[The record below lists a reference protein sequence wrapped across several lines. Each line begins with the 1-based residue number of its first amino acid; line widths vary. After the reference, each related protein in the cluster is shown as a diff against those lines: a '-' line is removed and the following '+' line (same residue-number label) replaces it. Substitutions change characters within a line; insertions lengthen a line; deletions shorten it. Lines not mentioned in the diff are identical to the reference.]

1 MLCRRS
7 DHRKFVD
14 ASIHLVLLFLIDIG
28 GSLGRLFFYVMEKA
42 RTIIKGGYVI
52 GCGNE
57 DIAIVDSRIAER
69 KSTIDPAPGDTVI
82 DAHGMVVA
90 PAFVDVHV
98 HLREPGYGYK
108 ERIATGTMAA
118 ARGGYSTVCSMPNL
132 NPVPDSVEN
141 LKVQQD
147 IIDSDAKIEVL
158 PYAAITLGRKGE
170 ELVDVAAL
178 HDKVCAFSDDGSG
191 VQRDGMMESAML
203 EAVKYDALI
212 AAHCEVEELLFGGY
226 IHDGEYA
233 RLHNHKGICSKS
245 EWEQVRRDIEIAEKV
260 GCRYHVCHISTKETV
275 ELVRQA
281 KARGVKVT
289 CETGPH
295 YLIFTDMDLEE
306 DARWKMN
313 PPLRSAEDR
322 AALIEGIKDGTID
335 MIATDHAPHSI
346 EEKSK
351 GLKDSAMGIVGLETA
366 FAALN
371 THLVQK
377 GVITLEKLVE
387 LMSINPRKVFR
398 IEGGLNIGERADIV
412 LLDTAKQWRV
422 DSSRFFSMGRISMFD
437 GREMVGDVACTI
449 HRGNIVYESK
459 TK

>member
-1 MLCRRS
+1 M
-7 DHRKFVD
+7 
-14 ASIHLVLLFLIDIG
+14 ANT
-28 GSLGRLFFYVMEKA
+28 
-42 RTIIKGGYVI
+42 RTIIKNGFVVGV
-52 GCGNE
+52 GKQ
-57 DIAIVDSRIAER
+57 DIAITDGRISERREHIEPTADDRIINAE
-69 KSTIDPAPGDTVI
+69 GL
-82 DAHGMVVA
+82 VVA

-118 ARGGYSTVCSMPNL
+118 ARGGYTTVCSMPNL

-141 LKVQQD
+141 LKAQQD
-147 IIDSDAKIEVL
+147 IIDRDAKIEVL
-158 PYAAITLGRKGE
+158 PYAAITIGRKGE
-170 ELVDVAAL
+170 ELVDMASLVG
-178 HDKVCAFSDDGSG
+178 KVCAFSDDGSG
-191 VQRDGMMESAML
+191 VQVDGMMERAMT
-203 EAVKYDALI
+203 EAVKHDQLI
-212 AAHCEVEELLFGGY
+212 AAHCEVEELLKGGY

-233 RLHNHKGICSKS
+233 KAHGHKGICSES
-245 EWEQVRRDIEIAEKV
+245 EWEQVKRDIEIAERL

-275 ELVRQA
+275 QLVREA

-322 AALIEGIKDGTID
+322 AALVEGIKDGTID
-335 MIATDHAPHSI
+335 MIATDHAPHSV
-346 EEKSK
+346 EEKSR

-371 THLVQK
+371 THLVRK
-377 GVITLEKLVE
+377 GVITMERLVE
-387 LMSINPRKVFR
+387 LMSLNPRKVFR
-398 IEGGLNIGERADIV
+398 IAGGLNEGDRADVV
-412 LLDTAKQWRV
+412 LLDTEKEWRV
-422 DSSRFFSMGRISMFD
+422 DSEKFYSMGKISMFD
-437 GREMVGDVACTI
+437 GREMTGDVVMTL
-449 HRGNIVYESK
+449 HRGEIVYDNK

>member
-1 MLCRRS
+1 MANNRIII
-7 DHRKFVD
+7 KN
-14 ASIHLVLLFLIDIG
+14 
-28 GSLGRLFFYVMEKA
+28 GSVLGRKS
-42 RTIIKGGYVI
+42 
-52 GCGNE
+52 E
-57 DIAIVDSRIAER
+57 DIAIIDGRIAER
-69 KSTIDPAPGDTVI
+69 AEHIEATANDTII
-82 DAHGMVVA
+82 DAKGLVVA

-98 HLREPGYGYK
+98 HLREPGFGYK

-118 ARGGYSTVCSMPNL
+118 ARGGYTTVCSMPNL

-141 LKVQQD
+141 LKAQQD
-147 IIDSDAKIEVL
+147 IIDRDAKIEVL
-158 PYAAITLGRKGE
+158 PYAAITIGRKGE
-170 ELVDVAAL
+170 ELVDIASL
-178 HDKVCAFSDDGSG
+178 KGKVCAFSDDGSG
-191 VQRDGMMESAML
+191 VQVDGMMERAMT
-203 EAVKYDALI
+203 EAVKYDQLI
-212 AAHCEVEELLFGGY
+212 AAHCEVEELLHGGY

-233 RLHNHKGICSKS
+233 KLNGHKGICSES
-245 EWEQVRRDIEIAEKV
+245 EWAQVKRDIEIAEKV

-275 ELVRQA
+275 ALVREA

-335 MIATDHAPHSI
+335 MIATDHAPHSV

-371 THLVQK
+371 THLVRK
-377 GVITLEKLVE
+377 GVISLERLIE
-387 LMSINPRKVFR
+387 LMSYNPRRVFR
-398 IEGGLNIGERADIV
+398 IEGGLEVGDRADIV
-412 LLDTAKQWRV
+412 LLDTEKAWRV
-422 DSSRFFSMGRISMFD
+422 DSEKFYSMGKISMFD
-437 GREMVGDVACTI
+437 GRDMVGDIAMTI
-449 HRGNIVYESK
+449 HRGEVVYKAE
-459 TK
+459 

>member
-1 MLCRRS
+1 M
-7 DHRKFVD
+7 
-14 ASIHLVLLFLIDIG
+14 ANT
-28 GSLGRLFFYVMEKA
+28 
-42 RTIIKGGYVI
+42 RTIIKNGFVVGV
-52 GCGNE
+52 GKQ
-57 DIAIVDSRIAER
+57 DIAITDGRISERREHIEPTADDRIIEAE
-69 KSTIDPAPGDTVI
+69 GL
-82 DAHGMVVA
+82 VVA

-118 ARGGYSTVCSMPNL
+118 ARGGYTTVCSMPNL

-141 LKVQQD
+141 LKAQQE
-147 IIDSDAKIEVL
+147 IIDRDAKIEVL
-158 PYAAITLGRKGE
+158 PYAAITIGRKGE
-170 ELVDVAAL
+170 ELVDMASLVG
-178 HDKVCAFSDDGSG
+178 KVCAFSDDGSG
-191 VQRDGMMESAML
+191 VQVDGMMERAMT
-203 EAVKYDALI
+203 EAVKHDQLI
-212 AAHCEVEELLFGGY
+212 AAHCEVEELLKGGY

-233 RLHNHKGICSKS
+233 KAHGHKGICSES
-245 EWEQVRRDIEIAEKV
+245 EWEQVKRDIEIAERL

-275 ELVRQA
+275 QLVREA

-322 AALIEGIKDGTID
+322 AALVEGIKDGTID
-335 MIATDHAPHSI
+335 MIATDHAPHSV
-346 EEKSK
+346 EEKSR

-371 THLVQK
+371 THLVRK
-377 GVITLEKLVE
+377 GVITMERLVE
-387 LMSINPRKVFR
+387 LMSLNPRKVFR
-398 IEGGLNIGERADIV
+398 IAGGLNEGDRADVV
-412 LLDTAKQWRV
+412 LLDTEKEWRV
-422 DSSRFFSMGRISMFD
+422 DSEKFYSMGKISMFD
-437 GREMVGDVACTI
+437 GREMTGDVAMTL
-449 HRGNIVYESK
+449 HRGEIVYDNK

>member
-1 MLCRRS
+1 MSRLILKGGVTAS
-7 DHRKFVD
+7 GEKADIAIENETVVAVAQSISPADGDTVVD
-14 ASIHLVLLFLIDIG
+14 ASGLI
-28 GSLGRLFFYVMEKA
+28 
-42 RTIIKGGYVI
+42 
-52 GCGNE
+52 
-57 DIAIVDSRIAER
+57 
-69 KSTIDPAPGDTVI
+69 
-82 DAHGMVVA
+82 VA

-118 ARGGYSTVCSMPNL
+118 ARGGYSTVCPMPNL
-132 NPVPDSVEN
+132 NPVPDTVEN

-158 PYAAITLGRKGE
+158 PYAAITIGRKGE
-170 ELVDVAAL
+170 ELVDVASL

-191 VQRDGMMESAML
+191 VQVDGMMERAMT

-212 AAHCEVEELLFGGY
+212 AAHCEVEELLKGGY

-233 RLHNHKGICSKS
+233 RQHGHKGICSES
-245 EWEQVRRDIEIAEKV
+245 EWAQVERDIKIAERL

-275 ELVRQA
+275 QLIREA

-295 YLIFTDMDLEE
+295 YLIFTDMDLQE

-346 EEKSK
+346 EEKSR

-371 THLVQK
+371 THLVRK
-377 GVITLEKLVE
+377 GIITMKRLVE
-387 LMSINPRKVFR
+387 IMSINPRKVFR
-398 IEGGLNIGERADIV
+398 IQGGINVGDRADVV
-412 LLDTAKQWRV
+412 LIDPNKEWRV
-422 DSSRFFSMGRISMFD
+422 DSSKFYSMGKISMFD
-437 GREMVGDVACTI
+437 GRDMVGDVAMTI
-449 HRGNIVYESK
+449 HRGKIVYDNK

>member
-1 MLCRRS
+1 M
-7 DHRKFVD
+7 
-14 ASIHLVLLFLIDIG
+14 G
-28 GSLGRLFFYVMEKA
+28 NT
-42 RTIIKGGYVI
+42 RTIIKNGSVVGAGI
-52 GCGNE
+52 E
-57 DIAIVDSRIAER
+57 DIAIIDGRIVERAEHIET
-69 KSTIDPAPGDTVI
+69 SADDTII
-82 DAHGMVVA
+82 DATGLMVA

-118 ARGGYSTVCSMPNL
+118 ARGGYTTVCSMPNL
-132 NPVPDSVEN
+132 NPVPDTVEN
-141 LKVQQD
+141 LKAQQD
-147 IIDSDAKIEVL
+147 IIDRDAKIEVL
-158 PYAAITLGRKGE
+158 PYAAITIGRKGE
-170 ELVDVAAL
+170 ELVDMASLVG
-178 HDKVCAFSDDGSG
+178 KVCAFSDDGSG
-191 VQRDGMMESAML
+191 VQADGMMERAMT
-203 EAVKYDALI
+203 EAVKHDQLI
-212 AAHCEVEELLFGGY
+212 AAHCEVEELLKGGY

-233 RLHNHKGICSKS
+233 RINGHKGICSES
-245 EWEQVRRDIEIAEKV
+245 EWEQVRRDIEIAERL
-260 GCRYHVCHISTKETV
+260 GARYHVCHISTKETV

-281 KARGVKVT
+281 KARGVQVT

-295 YLIFTDMDLEE
+295 YLIFTDMDLQE

-346 EEKSK
+346 EEKSR

-371 THLVQK
+371 THLVRK
-377 GVITLEKLVE
+377 GVITMERLVE

-398 IEGGLNIGERADIV
+398 IEGGLNVGDRADVV
-412 LLDTAKQWRV
+412 LIDTEKEWRV
-422 DSSRFFSMGRISMFD
+422 DSQNFYSMGKISMFD
-437 GREMVGDVACTI
+437 GREMVGDVAMTI
-449 HRGNIVYESK
+449 HRGDIVYDNK

>member
-1 MLCRRS
+1 MGN
-7 DHRKFVD
+7 F
-14 ASIHLVLLFLIDIG
+14 
-28 GSLGRLFFYVMEKA
+28 
-42 RTIIKGGYVI
+42 RTIIKNGFVPGV
-52 GCGNE
+52 GKR
-57 DIAIVDSRIAER
+57 DIAIVDGHIAESAELIETLADD
-69 KSTIDPAPGDTVI
+69 KVI
-82 DAHGMVVA
+82 EAEGLVVA

-118 ARGGYSTVCSMPNL
+118 ARGGYTTVCSMPNL
-132 NPVPDSVEN
+132 NPVPDCVEN

-158 PYAAITLGRKGE
+158 PYAAITIGRKGE
-170 ELVDVAAL
+170 ELVDVASL
-178 HDKVCAFSDDGSG
+178 VGKVCAFSDDGSG
-191 VQRDGMMESAML
+191 VQVDGMMERAMT
-203 EAVKYDALI
+203 EAVKYDQLI
-212 AAHCEVEELLFGGY
+212 AAHCEVEELLKGGY

-233 RLHNHKGICSKS
+233 KAHDHKGICSES
-245 EWEQVRRDIEIAEKV
+245 EWEQVKRDIEIAERL

-275 ELVRQA
+275 QLVREA

-295 YLIFTDMDLEE
+295 YLIFTDMDLQE

-346 EEKSK
+346 EEKSR

-371 THLVQK
+371 THLVRK
-377 GVITLEKLVE
+377 GVISMERLVE
-387 LMSINPRKVFR
+387 LMSTNPRKVFR
-398 IEGGLNIGERADIV
+398 IEGGLNVGDRADVV
-412 LLDTAKQWRV
+412 LIDTEKQWRV
-422 DSSRFFSMGRISMFD
+422 DSNNYYSMGKISMFD
-437 GREMVGDVACTI
+437 GREMVGDVVMTL
-449 HRGNIVYESK
+449 HRGEIVYDNK

>member
-1 MLCRRS
+1 MSR
-7 DHRKFVD
+7 
-14 ASIHLVLLFLIDIG
+14 LI
-28 GSLGRLFFYVMEKA
+28 L
-42 RTIIKGGYVI
+42 KGGVTAS
-52 GCGNE
+52 GE
-57 DIAIVDSRIAER
+57 KTDIAIENEAIVAVAQNISPDG
-69 KSTIDPAPGDTVI
+69 DDTVI
-82 DAHGMVVA
+82 DAAGLIVA

-118 ARGGYSTVCSMPNL
+118 ARGGYSTVCPMPNL
-132 NPVPDSVEN
+132 NPVPDTVEN
-141 LKVQQD
+141 LKVQQN

-158 PYAAITLGRKGE
+158 PYAAITIGRKGE

-178 HDKVCAFSDDGSG
+178 HDKVIAFSDDGSG
-191 VQRDGMMESAML
+191 VQVDGMMERAMT
-203 EAVKYDALI
+203 EAVKHDALI
-212 AAHCEVEELLFGGY
+212 AAHCEVEELLKGGY

-233 RLHNHKGICSKS
+233 RQHGHKGICSES
-245 EWEQVRRDIEIAEKV
+245 EWAQVKRDIEIAERL

-275 ELVRQA
+275 ELIRQA

-295 YLIFTDMDLEE
+295 YLIFADMDLQE

-335 MIATDHAPHSI
+335 MIATDHAPHSV
-346 EEKSK
+346 EEKSR

-371 THLVQK
+371 THLVRK
-377 GVITLEKLVE
+377 GIITMERLVE
-387 LMSINPRKVFR
+387 IMSINPRKVFR
-398 IEGGLNIGERADIV
+398 IKGGINVGDRADVV
-412 LLDTAKQWRV
+412 LIDPNKEWTV
-422 DSSRFFSMGRISMFD
+422 DSEKFYSMGKISMFD
-437 GREMVGDVACTI
+437 GREMVGDVAMTI
-449 HRGNIVYESK
+449 HRGKIVYDNK

>member
-1 MLCRRS
+1 MS
-7 DHRKFVD
+7 NT
-14 ASIHLVLLFLIDIG
+14 
-28 GSLGRLFFYVMEKA
+28 
-42 RTIIKGGYVI
+42 RTIIKNGFVVGV
-52 GCGNE
+52 GKR
-57 DIAIVDSRIAER
+57 DIAIEGQRVVQCAEL
-69 KSTIDPAPGDTVI
+69 IEPAADDKVI
-82 DAHGMVVA
+82 DAEGLVVA

-141 LKVQQD
+141 LKAQQD
-147 IIDSDAKIEVL
+147 IIDRDAKIEVL
-158 PYAAITLGRKGE
+158 PYAAITIGRKGE
-170 ELVDVAAL
+170 ELVDMASLVG
-178 HDKVCAFSDDGSG
+178 KVCAFSDDGSG
-191 VQRDGMMESAML
+191 VQVDGMMERAMT
-203 EAVKYDALI
+203 EAVKHDQLI
-212 AAHCEVEELLFGGY
+212 AAHCEVEELLKGGY

-233 RLHNHKGICSKS
+233 KAHGHKGICSES
-245 EWEQVRRDIEIAEKV
+245 EWEQVKRDIEIAERL

-275 ELVRQA
+275 QLVREA

-295 YLIFTDMDLEE
+295 YLIFTDMDLQE

-313 PPLRSAEDR
+313 PPIRSAEDR
-322 AALIEGIKDGTID
+322 AALIEGIKDGSID
-335 MIATDHAPHSI
+335 MIATDHAPHSV
-346 EEKSK
+346 EEKSR

-371 THLVQK
+371 THLVRK
-377 GVITLEKLVE
+377 GVITLERLVE

-398 IEGGLNIGERADIV
+398 IEGGINVGDRADIV
-412 LLDTAKQWRV
+412 LIDTEKQWRV
-422 DSSRFFSMGRISMFD
+422 DSNRFYSMGKITMFD
-437 GREMVGDVACTI
+437 GREMVGDVVMTL
-449 HRGNIVYESK
+449 HRGEIVYDNK

>member
-1 MLCRRS
+1 M
-7 DHRKFVD
+7 
-14 ASIHLVLLFLIDIG
+14 ANT
-28 GSLGRLFFYVMEKA
+28 
-42 RTIIKGGYVI
+42 RTIIKDGFVVGV
-52 GCGNE
+52 GKQ
-57 DIAIVDSRIAER
+57 DIAITDGRISERREHIEAKAEDR
-69 KSTIDPAPGDTVI
+69 II
-82 DAHGMVVA
+82 DAEGLVVA

-118 ARGGYSTVCSMPNL
+118 ARGGYTTVCSMPNL

-141 LKVQQD
+141 LKAQQE
-147 IIDSDAKIEVL
+147 IIDRDAKIEVL
-158 PYAAITLGRKGE
+158 PYAAITIGRKGE
-170 ELVDVAAL
+170 ELVDMASLVG
-178 HDKVCAFSDDGSG
+178 KVCAFSDDGSG
-191 VQRDGMMESAML
+191 VQVDGMMERAMT
-203 EAVKYDALI
+203 EAVKHDQLI
-212 AAHCEVEELLFGGY
+212 AAHCEVEELLKGGY

-233 RLHNHKGICSKS
+233 KAHGHKGICSES
-245 EWEQVRRDIEIAEKV
+245 EWEQVKRDIEIAERT

-275 ELVRQA
+275 QLVREA

-322 AALIEGIKDGTID
+322 AALVEGIKDGTID
-335 MIATDHAPHSI
+335 MIATDHAPHSV
-346 EEKSK
+346 EEKSR

-371 THLVQK
+371 THLVRK
-377 GVITLEKLVE
+377 GVITMERLVE
-387 LMSINPRKVFR
+387 LMSLNPRKVFR
-398 IEGGLNIGERADIV
+398 IAGGLNEGDRADVV
-412 LLDTAKQWRV
+412 LLDTEKEWRV
-422 DSSRFFSMGRISMFD
+422 DSEKFYSMGRISMFD
-437 GREMVGDVACTI
+437 GREMVGDVVMTL
-449 HRGNIVYESK
+449 HRGEIVYDNTAK

>member
-1 MLCRRS
+1 MGYDR
-7 DHRKFVD
+7 
-14 ASIHLVLLFLIDIG
+14 I
-28 GSLGRLFFYVMEKA
+28 
-42 RTIIKGGYVI
+42 IIKGGTII
-52 GCGNE
+52 GAGRE
-57 DIAIVDSRIAER
+57 DIAIAEGRIVER
-69 KSTIDPAPGDTVI
+69 SSNIEPTANDRVI
-82 DAHGMVVA
+82 DATGLSIA
-90 PAFVDVHV
+90 PSFVDVHV

-118 ARGGYSTVCSMPNL
+118 AHGGYTTVCSMPNL
-132 NPVPDSVEN
+132 NPVPDTIAN

-158 PYAAITLGRKGE
+158 PYAAITIGRKGE
-170 ELVDVAAL
+170 ELVDIASL
-178 HDKVCAFSDDGSG
+178 KDRVCAFSDDGSG
-191 VQRDGMMESAML
+191 VQRDGMMERAMT
-203 EAVKYDALI
+203 EAVKHDALI
-212 AAHCEVEELLFGGY
+212 AAHCEVEELLRGGY

-233 RLHNHKGICSKS
+233 AKNGHKGICSES
-245 EWEQVRRDIEIAEKV
+245 EWEQVKRDIEIAERT

-295 YLIFTDMDLEE
+295 YLIYTDMDLEE

-366 FAALN
+366 FAAMN
-371 THLVQK
+371 THLVKQ
-377 GVITLEKLVE
+377 GVITLDRLVE
-387 LMSINPRKVFR
+387 LMSINPRRVFR
-398 IEGGLNIGERADIV
+398 IAGGLGIGDRADIV
-412 LLDTAKQWRV
+412 LLDTQKRWVV
-422 DSSRFFSMGRISMFD
+422 DSDKFYSMGKVSMFV
-437 GREMVGDVACTI
+437 GRTLEGEVAMTM
-449 HRGNIVYESK
+449 HRGDIVYER
-459 TK
+459 

>member
-1 MLCRRS
+1 M
-7 DHRKFVD
+7 
-14 ASIHLVLLFLIDIG
+14 G
-28 GSLGRLFFYVMEKA
+28 QQ
-42 RTIIKGGYVI
+42 RTIIKGGYVV
-52 GCGNE
+52 GRGVE
-57 DIAIVDSRIAER
+57 DILIVDGRIAER
-69 KSTIDPAPGDTVI
+69 GENIVAEAGDKVI
-82 DAHGMVVA
+82 SAEGLMVA

-98 HLREPGYGYK
+98 HLREPGFGYK
-108 ERIATGTMAA
+108 ERIATGSMAA

-158 PYAAITLGRKGE
+158 PYAAITIGRKGE

-191 VQRDGMMESAML
+191 VQVDGMMERAMT
-203 EAVKYDALI
+203 EAVKHDALI
-212 AAHCEVEELLFGGY
+212 AAHCEVEELLKGGY

-233 RLHNHKGICSKS
+233 RQHNHKGICSES
-245 EWEQVRRDIEIAEKV
+245 EWEQVRRDIEIAERV

-275 ELVRQA
+275 ELVREA

-295 YLIFTDMDLEE
+295 YLIFTDMDLQE

-313 PPLRSAEDR
+313 PPIRSAEDR

-335 MIATDHAPHSI
+335 MIATDHAPHSV
-346 EEKSK
+346 EEKSR

-371 THLVQK
+371 THLVRK
-377 GVITLEKLVE
+377 GVITLEHLVKI
-387 LMSINPRKVFR
+387 MSENPRKVFR
-398 IEGGLNIGERADIV
+398 IEGGIEVGQRADVV
-412 LLDTAKQWRV
+412 LLDVNREWRV
-422 DSSRFFSMGRISMFD
+422 DSEKFYSMGKITMFD
-437 GREMVGDVACTI
+437 GREMTGDVVMTI
-449 HRGNIVYESK
+449 HRGEVVYDNK

>member
-1 MLCRRS
+1 M
-7 DHRKFVD
+7 
-14 ASIHLVLLFLIDIG
+14 G
-28 GSLGRLFFYVMEKA
+28 NN
-42 RTIIKGGYVI
+42 RTIIKNGFIVGV
-52 GCGNE
+52 GKR
-57 DIAIVDSRIAER
+57 DIAIVGERIAECAELIEA
-69 KSTIDPAPGDTVI
+69 TADDHII
-82 DAHGMVVA
+82 DAEGLNVA

-132 NPVPDSVEN
+132 NPVPDCVEN
-141 LKVQQD
+141 LKAQQD

-158 PYAAITLGRKGE
+158 PYAAITIGRKGE
-170 ELVDVAAL
+170 ELVDVASL
-178 HDKVCAFSDDGSG
+178 VGKVCAFSDDGSG
-191 VQRDGMMESAML
+191 VQVDGMMERAMT
-203 EAVKYDALI
+203 EAVKHDQLI
-212 AAHCEVEELLFGGY
+212 AAHCEVEELLKGGY

-233 RLHNHKGICSKS
+233 KAHGHKGICSES
-245 EWEQVRRDIEIAEKV
+245 EWEQVKRDIEIAERL

-275 ELVRQA
+275 QLVREA

-295 YLIFTDMDLEE
+295 YLIFTDMDLQE

-313 PPLRSAEDR
+313 PPIRSAEDR
-322 AALIEGIKDGTID
+322 AALIEGIKDGSID
-335 MIATDHAPHSI
+335 MIATDHAPHSV
-346 EEKSK
+346 EEKSR

-371 THLVQK
+371 THLVK
-377 GVITLEKLVE
+377 RGVITLERLVE

-398 IEGGLNIGERADIV
+398 IEGGLNVGDRADIV
-412 LLDTAKQWRV
+412 LFDTERQWRV
-422 DSSRFFSMGRISMFD
+422 DSNNFYSMGKITMFD
-437 GREMVGDVACTI
+437 GRDMVGDVAMTL
-449 HRGNIVYESK
+449 HRGKIVYDNK

>member
-1 MLCRRS
+1 MGYNR
-7 DHRKFVD
+7 
-14 ASIHLVLLFLIDIG
+14 I
-28 GSLGRLFFYVMEKA
+28 
-42 RTIIKGGYVI
+42 IIKGGTIV
-52 GCGNE
+52 GVGKE
-57 DIAIVDSRIAER
+57 DIAIAEGRIVERSSNIEPAADDRVISAEGL
-69 KSTIDPAPGDTVI
+69 I
-82 DAHGMVVA
+82 VA
-90 PAFVDVHV
+90 PSFVDVHV

-118 ARGGYSTVCSMPNL
+118 AHGGYTTVCSMPNL
-132 NPVPDSVEN
+132 NPVPDTVEN
-141 LKVQQD
+141 LKAQQD
-147 IIDSDAKIEVL
+147 IIDRDAKIEVL
-158 PYAAITLGRKGE
+158 PYAAITIGRKGE
-170 ELVDVAAL
+170 ELVDIASLKDGVA
-178 HDKVCAFSDDGSG
+178 AFSDDGSG
-191 VQRDGMMESAML
+191 VQVDGMMERAMT
-203 EAVKYDALI
+203 EAAKHDALI
-212 AAHCEVEELLFGGY
+212 AAHCEVEELLKGGY

-233 RLHNHKGICSKS
+233 AKNGHKGICSES
-245 EWEQVRRDIEIAEKV
+245 EWGQVKRDIEIAERT

-366 FAALN
+366 FAAMN
-371 THLVQK
+371 THIVEK
-377 GVITLEKLVE
+377 GIITLERLVE
-387 LMSINPRKVFR
+387 LMSIRPREVFR
-398 IEGGLNIGERADIV
+398 IAGGINVGDRADIV
-412 LLDTAKQWRV
+412 LLDTTKEWRV
-422 DSSRFFSMGRISMFD
+422 DSDKFYSMGKVSMFV
-437 GREMVGDVACTI
+437 GRELQGEVAMTI
-449 HRGNIVYESK
+449 HRGEVVYER
-459 TK
+459 

>member
-1 MLCRRS
+1 M
-7 DHRKFVD
+7 
-14 ASIHLVLLFLIDIG
+14 G
-28 GSLGRLFFYVMEKA
+28 NT
-42 RTIIKGGYVI
+42 RTIIRNGSILGAERK
-52 GCGNE
+52 
-57 DIAIVDSRIAER
+57 DIAIVDGRIAEL
-69 KSTIDPAPGDTVI
+69 SESIATTPNDTII
-82 DAHGMVVA
+82 DAEGLIVA

-98 HLREPGYGYK
+98 HLREPGFGYK
-108 ERIATGTMAA
+108 ERIATGTAAA
-118 ARGGYSTVCSMPNL
+118 ARGGYTTVCPMPNL

-141 LKVQQD
+141 LKVEQE
-147 IIDSDAKIEVL
+147 IIDRDAKIEVL
-158 PYAAITLGRKGE
+158 PYAAITIGRKGE
-170 ELVDVAAL
+170 ELVDVASL

-191 VQRDGMMESAML
+191 VQIDGMMERAMR
-203 EAVKYDALI
+203 EAVKFDSLI
-212 AAHCEVEELLFGGY
+212 AAHCEVEELLKGGY

-233 RLHNHKGICSKS
+233 RQHGHKGICSES
-245 EWEQVRRDIEIAEKV
+245 EWEQVRRDIEIAERV

-281 KARGVKVT
+281 KRRGVKVT

-313 PPLRSAEDR
+313 PPIRSAEDR

-371 THLVQK
+371 THLVNK
-377 GVITLEKLVE
+377 GIITLQRLVE

-398 IEGGLNIGERADIV
+398 IEGGINPGDRADIV
-412 LLDTAKQWRV
+412 LLDLDKEWTV
-422 DSSRFFSMGRISMFD
+422 DSCKFYSQGKVTMFD
-437 GREMVGDVACTI
+437 GRELKGDIRMTI
-449 HRGNIVYESK
+449 HRGNVVYEDNNK
-459 TK
+459 

>member
-1 MLCRRS
+1 MANL
-7 DHRKFVD
+7 
-14 ASIHLVLLFLIDIG
+14 
-28 GSLGRLFFYVMEKA
+28 
-42 RTIIKGGYVI
+42 RTIIKNGAVYGADI
-52 GCGNE
+52 E
-57 DIAIVDSRIAER
+57 DIAIVDGRITER
-69 KSTIDPAPGDTVI
+69 AKSITPNEGDTVI
-82 DAHGMVVA
+82 NAEGLVVA

-108 ERIATGTMAA
+108 ERIETGTMAA

-132 NPVPDSVEN
+132 NPVPDCVEN

-147 IIDSDAKIEVL
+147 IIDRDAKIEVL
-158 PYAAITLGRKGE
+158 PYAAITIGRKGE
-170 ELVDVAAL
+170 ELVDVASL

-191 VQRDGMMESAML
+191 VQVDGMMERAMM
-203 EAVKYDALI
+203 EAVKHDSLI
-212 AAHCEVEELLFGGY
+212 AAHCEVEELLKGGY

-233 RLHNHKGICSKS
+233 REHGHKGICSES
-245 EWEQVRRDIEIAEKV
+245 EWAQVKRDIELAEKI

-275 ELVRQA
+275 QLVREA

-295 YLIFTDMDLEE
+295 YLIFTDMDLQE

-313 PPLRSAEDR
+313 PPIRSAEDR

-335 MIATDHAPHSI
+335 MIATDHAPHSV
-346 EEKSK
+346 EEKSR

-371 THLVQK
+371 THLVKK
-377 GVITLEKLVE
+377 GIISLEHLTKI
-387 LMSINPRKVFR
+387 MSINPRKVFR
-398 IEGGLNIGERADIV
+398 IEGGIEVGQRADIV
-412 LLDTAKQWRV
+412 LLDTNKEWRV
-422 DSSRFFSMGRISMFD
+422 DSNNFYSMGKITMFD
-437 GREMVGDVACTI
+437 GREMTGDVVMTL
-449 HRGNIVYESK
+449 HRGEIVYDNK

>member
-1 MLCRRS
+1 M
-7 DHRKFVD
+7 
-14 ASIHLVLLFLIDIG
+14 ATG
-28 GSLGRLFFYVMEKA
+28 
-42 RTIIKGGYVI
+42 RTIIKNGRIVGGDI
-52 GCGNE
+52 E
-57 DIAIVDSRIAER
+57 DIAIVDGKILERGNNIETHPEDRI
-69 KSTIDPAPGDTVI
+69 I
-82 DAHGMVVA
+82 DATGLIVA

-98 HLREPGYGYK
+98 HLREPGFGYK

-118 ARGGYSTVCSMPNL
+118 ARGGYSTVCPMPNL
-132 NPVPDSVEN
+132 NPVPDCVEN

-158 PYAAITLGRKGE
+158 PYAAITVGRKGE
-170 ELVDVAAL
+170 ELVDVASL

-191 VQRDGMMESAML
+191 VQVDGMMERAMT

-212 AAHCEVEELLFGGY
+212 AAHCEVEELLKGGY

-233 RLHNHKGICSKS
+233 QRNGHKGICSES
-245 EWEQVRRDIEIAEKV
+245 EWAQVKRDIEIAERL

-275 ELVRQA
+275 QLIREA

-313 PPLRSAEDR
+313 PPIRSAEDR
-322 AALIEGIKDGTID
+322 AALVEGIKDGTID
-335 MIATDHAPHSI
+335 MIATDHAPHSV
-346 EEKSK
+346 EEKSR

-371 THLVQK
+371 THLVKK
-377 GVITLEKLVE
+377 GVITLEHLVRI
-387 LMSINPRKVFR
+387 MSINPRNVFR
-398 IEGGLNIGERADIV
+398 IEGGLNIGDRADIV
-412 LLDTAKQWRV
+412 LLDTEKEWKV
-422 DSSRFFSMGRISMFD
+422 DSKNFYSMGKITMFD
-437 GREMVGDVACTI
+437 GRDMVGDIAMTI
-449 HRGNIVYESK
+449 HKGEVVYENK

>member
-1 MLCRRS
+1 M
-7 DHRKFVD
+7 
-14 ASIHLVLLFLIDIG
+14 ANT
-28 GSLGRLFFYVMEKA
+28 
-42 RTIIKGGYVI
+42 RTIIKDGFVVGV
-52 GCGNE
+52 GKQ
-57 DIAIVDSRIAER
+57 DIAITDGRISERGEHIEAKAEDR
-69 KSTIDPAPGDTVI
+69 II
-82 DAHGMVVA
+82 DAEGLVVA

-118 ARGGYSTVCSMPNL
+118 ARGGYTTVCSMPNL

-141 LKVQQD
+141 LKAQQE
-147 IIDSDAKIEVL
+147 IIDRDAKIEVL
-158 PYAAITLGRKGE
+158 PYAAITIGRKGE
-170 ELVDVAAL
+170 ELVDMASLVG
-178 HDKVCAFSDDGSG
+178 KVCAFSDDGSG
-191 VQRDGMMESAML
+191 VQVDGMMERAMT
-203 EAVKYDALI
+203 EAVKHDQLI
-212 AAHCEVEELLFGGY
+212 AAHCEVEELLKGGY

-233 RLHNHKGICSKS
+233 KAHGHKGICSES
-245 EWEQVRRDIEIAEKV
+245 EWEQVKRDIEIAERL

-275 ELVRQA
+275 QLVREA

-322 AALIEGIKDGTID
+322 AALVEGIKDGTID
-335 MIATDHAPHSI
+335 MIATDHAPHSV
-346 EEKSK
+346 EEKSR

-371 THLVQK
+371 THLVRK
-377 GVITLEKLVE
+377 GVITMERLVE
-387 LMSINPRKVFR
+387 LMSLNPRKVFR
-398 IEGGLNIGERADIV
+398 IAGGLNEGDRADVV
-412 LLDTAKQWRV
+412 LVDTEKEWRV
-422 DSSRFFSMGRISMFD
+422 DSEKFYSMGKISMFD
-437 GREMVGDVACTI
+437 GREMTGDVVMTL
-449 HRGNIVYESK
+449 HRGEIVYDNK

>member
-1 MLCRRS
+1 MANKRIIL
-7 DHRKFVD
+7 KNGE
-14 ASIHLVLLFLIDIG
+14 IIG
-28 GSLGRLFFYVMEKA
+28 VGK
-42 RTIIKGGYVI
+42 
-52 GCGNE
+52 E
-57 DIAIVDSRIAER
+57 DIVIIDGVIAER
-69 KSTIDPAPGDTVI
+69 GSNIEATPEDVVI
-82 DAHGMVVA
+82 DATGLKVA

-118 ARGGYSTVCSMPNL
+118 ARGGYTTVCSMPNL

-141 LKVQQD
+141 LKAQQD
-147 IIDSDAKIEVL
+147 IIDNDAKIEVL
-158 PYAAITLGRKGE
+158 PYAAITIGRKGE
-170 ELVDVAAL
+170 ELVDIASL

-191 VQRDGMMESAML
+191 VQIDGMMERAMS
-203 EAVKYDALI
+203 EAVKHDALI
-212 AAHCEVEELLFGGY
+212 AAHCEVEELLKGGY

-233 RLHNHKGICSKS
+233 RQHNHKGICSES
-245 EWEQVRRDIEIAEKV
+245 EWEQVKRDIEIAEKL

-346 EEKSK
+346 EEKSR

-371 THLVQK
+371 THLVK
-377 GVITLEKLVE
+377 TGVITLEHLIKI
-387 LMSINPRKVFR
+387 MSINPREVFR
-398 IEGGLNIGERADIV
+398 IKGGINIGDRADIV
-412 LLDTAKQWRV
+412 LLDTERQWVV
-422 DSSRFFSMGRISMFD
+422 DSQKFYSMGKISMFV
-437 GREMVGDVACTI
+437 GRQMVGDIAMTI
-449 HRGNIVYESK
+449 HRGNVVYENK
-459 TK
+459 IK

>member
-1 MLCRRS
+1 MANL
-7 DHRKFVD
+7 
-14 ASIHLVLLFLIDIG
+14 
-28 GSLGRLFFYVMEKA
+28 
-42 RTIIKGGYVI
+42 RTIIKHGAIYGADI
-52 GCGNE
+52 E
-57 DIAIVDSRIAER
+57 DIAIVDGRIAER
-69 KSTIDPAPGDTVI
+69 AKSITPNEGDRVI
-82 DAHGMVVA
+82 DAEGLVVA

-108 ERIATGTMAA
+108 ERIETGTMAA
-118 ARGGYSTVCSMPNL
+118 ARGGYSTVCPMPNL
-132 NPVPDSVEN
+132 NPVPDCVEN

-147 IIDSDAKIEVL
+147 IIDRDAKIEVL
-158 PYAAITLGRKGE
+158 PYAAITIGRKGE
-170 ELVDVAAL
+170 ELVDVASL

-191 VQRDGMMESAML
+191 VQVDGMMERAMK
-203 EAVKYDALI
+203 EAAKFDSLI
-212 AAHCEVEELLFGGY
+212 AAHCEVEELLKGGY

-233 RLHNHKGICSKS
+233 REHGHKGICSES
-245 EWEQVRRDIEIAEKV
+245 EWAQVKRDIELAEKI

-275 ELVRQA
+275 QLVREA

-313 PPLRSAEDR
+313 PPIRSAEDR

-335 MIATDHAPHSI
+335 MIATDHAPHSV
-346 EEKSK
+346 EEKSR

-371 THLVQK
+371 THLVK
-377 GVITLEKLVE
+377 RDIISLEHLIKI
-387 LMSINPRKVFR
+387 MSINPRKVFR
-398 IEGGLNIGERADIV
+398 IEGGIEVGQRADIV
-412 LLDTAKQWRV
+412 LLDTNKQWRV
-422 DSSRFFSMGRISMFD
+422 DSNNFYSMGKITMFD
-437 GREMVGDVACTI
+437 GREMTGDVVMTL
-449 HRGNIVYESK
+449 HRGEIVYDNK

>member
-1 MLCRRS
+1 MANDR
-7 DHRKFVD
+7 
-14 ASIHLVLLFLIDIG
+14 I
-28 GSLGRLFFYVMEKA
+28 
-42 RTIIKGGYVI
+42 IIKGGIVV
-52 GCGNE
+52 GAGKE
-57 DIAIVDSRIAER
+57 DIAIEGGIIAER
-69 KSTIDPAPGDTVI
+69 GNCIEPKAEDRVI
-82 DAHGMVVA
+82 NAEGLLVA

-118 ARGGYSTVCSMPNL
+118 AHGGYTTVCSMPNL

-158 PYAAITLGRKGE
+158 PYAAITIGRKGE
-170 ELVDVAAL
+170 ELVDIASL
-178 HDKVCAFSDDGSG
+178 KDGVCAFSDDGSG
-191 VQRDGMMESAML
+191 VQVDGMMERAMT
-203 EAVKYDALI
+203 EAVKHDALI
-212 AAHCEVEELLFGGY
+212 AAHCEVEELLKGGY

-233 RLHNHKGICSKS
+233 AKHGHKGICSES
-245 EWEQVRRDIEIAEKV
+245 EWEQVKRDIEIAERT

-295 YLIFTDMDLEE
+295 YLIYTDMDLEE

-322 AALIEGIKDGTID
+322 VALIEGIKDGTID

-371 THLVQK
+371 THLVSN
-377 GVITLEKLVE
+377 GVISLERLVE
-387 LMSINPRKVFR
+387 VMSLKPREVFR
-398 IEGGLNIGERADIV
+398 IKGGINVGDRADVV
-412 LLDTAKQWRV
+412 LLDTEKRWTV
-422 DSSRFFSMGRISMFD
+422 DSDKFYSMGKVSMFV
-437 GREMVGDVACTI
+437 GRELKGEVAMTI
-449 HRGNIVYESK
+449 HRGEVVYK
-459 TK
+459 R

>member
-1 MLCRRS
+1 MS
-7 DHRKFVD
+7 N
-14 ASIHLVLLFLIDIG
+14 I
-28 GSLGRLFFYVMEKA
+28 
-42 RTIIKGGYVI
+42 RTIIKNGFVPGV
-52 GCGNE
+52 GKR
-57 DIAIVDSRIAER
+57 DIAIVGERIAECQELIEP
-69 KSTIDPAPGDTVI
+69 KADDKVI
-82 DAHGMVVA
+82 DAEGLVVA

-158 PYAAITLGRKGE
+158 PYAAITIGRKGE
-170 ELVDVAAL
+170 ELVDIASL
-178 HDKVCAFSDDGSG
+178 SGKVCAFSDDGSG
-191 VQRDGMMESAML
+191 VQVDGMMERAMC
-203 EAVKYDALI
+203 EAVKHDQLI
-212 AAHCEVEELLFGGY
+212 AAHCEVEELLKGGY

-233 RLHNHKGICSKS
+233 KAHGHKGICSES
-245 EWEQVRRDIEIAEKV
+245 EWEQVKRDIEIAERL

-275 ELVRQA
+275 QLVREA

-322 AALIEGIKDGTID
+322 AALVEGIKDGTID
-335 MIATDHAPHSI
+335 MIATDHAPHSV
-346 EEKSK
+346 EEKSR

-371 THLVQK
+371 THLVRK
-377 GVITLEKLVE
+377 GVITMERLVE
-387 LMSINPRKVFR
+387 LMSLNPRKVFR
-398 IEGGLNIGERADIV
+398 IAGGLNEGDRADVV
-412 LLDTAKQWRV
+412 LLDTEKEWRV
-422 DSSRFFSMGRISMFD
+422 DSEKFYSMGKISMFD
-437 GREMVGDVACTI
+437 GREMTGDVAMTL
-449 HRGNIVYESK
+449 HRGEIVYDNK

>member
-1 MLCRRS
+1 MGN
-7 DHRKFVD
+7 K
-14 ASIHLVLLFLIDIG
+14 
-28 GSLGRLFFYVMEKA
+28 
-42 RTIIKGGYVI
+42 RTIIKNGSII
-52 GCGNE
+52 GAGTE
-57 DIAIVDSRIAER
+57 DIAIIDGRIAER
-69 KSTIDPAPGDTVI
+69 AEHIEASADDIVI
-82 DAHGMVVA
+82 DAKGLMVA

-132 NPVPDSVEN
+132 NPVPDTVEN
-141 LKVQQD
+141 LKAQQD

-158 PYAAITLGRKGE
+158 PYAAITMGRKGE
-170 ELVDVAAL
+170 ELVDMASLVG
-178 HDKVCAFSDDGSG
+178 KVCAFSDDGSG
-191 VQRDGMMESAML
+191 VQVDGIMERAMT
-203 EAVKYDALI
+203 EAVKHDQLI
-212 AAHCEVEELLFGGY
+212 AAHCEVEELLKGGY

-233 RLHNHKGICSKS
+233 RAHGHKGICSKS
-245 EWEQVRRDIEIAEKV
+245 EWEQVRRDIEIAERL
-260 GCRYHVCHISTKETV
+260 GARYHVCHISTKETV

-281 KARGVKVT
+281 KARGVQVT

-295 YLIFTDMDLEE
+295 YLIFTDMDLQE

-313 PPLRSAEDR
+313 PPIRSAEDR

-346 EEKSK
+346 EEKSR

-371 THLVQK
+371 THLVRK
-377 GVITLEKLVE
+377 GVITLERLVE

-398 IEGGLNIGERADIV
+398 IEGGLNVGDRADVV
-412 LLDTAKQWRV
+412 LFDTAKEWRV
-422 DSSRFFSMGRISMFD
+422 DSNNFYSMGKITMFD
-437 GREMVGDVACTI
+437 GRDMVGDVAMTL
-449 HRGNIVYESK
+449 HRGNIVYENK
-459 TK
+459 QK